1 MRLIDKILHL
11 MNQPEKIRNIAL
23 VAHIDHGKTTLS
35 DSLLASA
42 GILAPTTAGEARAL
56 DFLPEEQRR
65 GITMKTANISL
76 ILSKE
81 EDDFLIN
88 LIDSPGHVDFSG
100 KVARAL
106 RIVDGAIVV
115 IDAVEQIMAQTETV
129 VRQCISEGVKPI
141 LFINKIDRLITE
153 LKLTSKQI
161 AERIEIIYNNF
172 NALIVKY
179 SQNPKLPKWECT
191 TRDGSVVFGSALHK
205 WAISVPLA
213 KNKEITFKEIIDF
226 YNRNEIEKLQK
237 LLPIEKPLIAMI
249 IDHLPNPKTAQKY
262 RTGIIWKGEL
272 TSKIGTA
279 IINCNADEEKSSL
292 VFGSTK
298 IISDPHTGILTL
310 GRVFSGTIKQKTSV
324 RLVSLNELKK
334 IQNIYVFMGAD
345 KKRIDSVPAGNTV
358 AISGLGSVNPGE
370 TIVSTDIQ
378 SMIPFED
385 IKYLANPV
393 VTVAIEPKMLRDL
406 SLLKRVLERYDLED
420 PNLIIKVD
428 DQSGEILLM
437 GLGELHLETVVN
449 DISNE
454 VACTASS
461 PLVIIVEKVE
471 TSSKLLTKE
480 LYNSQVTLAIEPI
493 SQKTSIAQ
501 KKIFDEEKSH
511 TVKYR
516 QYNNE
521 VFINGK
527 LMLKLSSESLENIL
541 VGIKSALISGPIS
554 GKPISE
560 VRVIIIDFEAISGE
574 KFEHTVPLLRNSVW
588 DALREGKITTQEP
601 IYNIQ
606 ITIPGSYI
614 GKVTSILNKRRGNVQ
629 DVRSNQD
636 LLIVSGT
643 IPVVESFKIDQEL
656 RSETEGRAFWQMA
669 FACYEPISESRL
681 KELDSKTH

>member
-1 MRLIDKILHL
+1 MRLIDKIAQL
-11 MNQPEKIRNIAL
+11 MTKPERIRNIAL

-76 ILSKE
+76 SISK
-81 EDDFLIN
+81 DDNDYLIN

-153 LKLTSKQI
+153 IKLTSQQI

-179 SQNPKLPKWECT
+179 SQNSLLPKWKCT

-205 WAISVPLA
+205 WALSVPLA
-213 KNKEITFKEIIDF
+213 RNKGITFKEIIDF
-226 YNRNEIEKLQK
+226 YNRNEIDKLQE

-249 IDHLPNPKTAQKY
+249 IDHLPDPKTAQKY

-272 TSKIGTA
+272 SSKIGSA
-279 IINCNADEEKSSL
+279 IINCEADEEKAPF

-298 IISDPHTGILTL
+298 IVSDPHAGLLTL
-310 GRVFSGTIKQKTSV
+310 GRIFSGTLKQKASV
-324 RLVSLNELKK
+324 RLVSNNELKK

-345 KKRIDSVPAGNTV
+345 KKRIDSVPAGNTI
-358 AISGLGSVNPGE
+358 AISGLGAVNPGE
-370 TIVSTDIQ
+370 TIVSSNVQ
-378 SMIPFED
+378 AMVPFEN
-385 IKYLANPV
+385 ITYLANPV
-393 VTVAIEPKMLRDL
+393 VTIAIEPKMLRDL
-406 SLLKRVLERYDLED
+406 AQLKRILERYDLED

-428 DQSGEILLM
+428 DQSGEVLLM
-437 GLGELHLETVVN
+437 GLGELHLETVVK
-449 DISNE
+449 DISE
-454 VACTASS
+454 EIDCTASS
-461 PLVIIVEKVE
+461 PLVIIVEKVVK
-471 TSSKLLTKE
+471 SSKLLTRE
-480 LYNSQVTLAIEPI
+480 LYNSKVTLAIEPI
-493 SQKTSIAQ
+493 TEKTSFL
-501 KKIFDEEKSH
+501 KNENFDKDTAH
-511 TVKYR
+511 IVKYY

-521 VFINGK
+521 VYINGK
-527 LMLKLSSESLENIL
+527 ILSKFSSDSLDNIL
-541 VGIKSALISGPIS
+541 VGVKNALTSGPIS

-560 VRVIIIDFEAISGE
+560 VRVIVFDFEAVDGE
-574 KFEHTVPLLRNSVW
+574 KFEHTVPLLRNSIW
-588 DALREGKITTQEP
+588 DASREGGISTQEP

-606 ITIPGSYI
+606 ITIPGSYL

-629 DVRSNQD
+629 DVRTNQD
-636 LLIVSGT
+636 LLIVTGT

-669 FACYEPISESRL
+669 FACYEPISKSKL
-681 KELDSKTH
+681 KELNYKSH